1 MKILL
6 LHKSMGLGG
15 TEKILLNYLNILA
28 DRHQL
33 TLLLTQDLAQ
43 QAFFQLPEHID
54 VHYAFSHSELA
65 RYAHIAADRKK
76 SIWHK
81 IRSEC
86 FKSYEQYKYYQA
98 ITHLIRKTQ
107 PDLIIDFSGC
117 ADKFTRLPKALLPP
131 LPPTLR
137 WIHSRL
143 GGTPILNH
151 REYRKFRRV
160 FQKHTSIIAI
170 CHDMQ
175 QKLQARF
182 PASADKVHVLYNPVD
197 LTEIRQQA
205 AQPAELDIDALRPYL
220 LQVARLDYGKGHEEL
235 IDIYSELRKQGL
247 QHKLCFLGE
256 GENRPQL
263 EQQIRE
269 LGLEQDCIL
278 LGARQNPYPYFQHA
292 DLFLHTSER
301 EGLPTVLLES
311 MACGVPVVAMDC
323 PTGPKD
329 ILGVNSEYG
338 CLIPMHDHQ
347 AFINAVNTLL
357 NDKQQYQHY
366 AQQSRKRAEDFSIEH
381 IRLELE
387 ALFQRIL

>member
-6 LHKSMGLGG
+6 LHKSMVLGG
-15 TEKILLNYLNILA
+15 TEKILLNYLNMLA

-33 TLLLTQDLAQ
+33 TLLLMQDLAQ

-65 RYAHIAADRKK
+65 RYAHIAAARKK

-86 FKSYEQYKYYQA
+86 FKSYEQYKYYRA
-98 ITHLIRKTQ
+98 ITRLIRQTQ

-117 ADKFTRLPKALLPP
+117 ADKFIRLPKALLPP

-137 WIHSRL
+137 WVHGRL
-143 GGTPILNH
+143 SGAPTLNH
-151 REYRKFRRV
+151 REYRRFHQV
-160 FQKHTSIIAI
+160 FQQHTAIIAI
-170 CHDMQ
+170 CQDMQ
-175 QKLQARF
+175 RKLQALF
-182 PASADKVHVLYNPVD
+182 PDSSDKIHILHNPIN
-197 LTEIRQQA
+197 LTEIQSQTSIK
-205 AQPAELDIDALRPYL
+205 PNSDIDILQPYL
-220 LQVARLDYGKGHEEL
+220 LQASRLDYHKGHEEL
-235 IDIYSELRKQGL
+235 IEIYAELKKQGL
-247 QHKLCFLGE
+247 KHKLCFLGD
-256 GENRPQL
+256 GHRRPIL
-263 EQQIRE
+263 EQQIRQ

-292 DLFLHTSER
+292 DLFLHTSEY

-338 CLIPMHDHQ
+338 CLIPMHDRQ
-347 AFINAVNTLL
+347 AFMNSVNTLL